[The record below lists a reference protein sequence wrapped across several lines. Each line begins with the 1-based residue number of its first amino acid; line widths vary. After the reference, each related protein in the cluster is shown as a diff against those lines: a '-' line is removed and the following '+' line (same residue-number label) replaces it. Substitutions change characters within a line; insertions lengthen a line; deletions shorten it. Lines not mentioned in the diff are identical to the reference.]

1 MDDMDET
8 SALLLVSPSSEHTAI
23 NDDDNNNN
31 NDGNGT
37 ARDPAGVKPLLA
49 AIRTQESVDGRRIGS
64 LAAVLSLVRASIGP
78 GALALPY
85 AFSKSGIAVGL
96 ALLVTLAT
104 TILYNMF
111 TLVALKRQLPGAQTY
126 GDVGHAVLGRRGRA
140 LVEVSLMGMELGI
153 CTVYFSYI
161 STNLG
166 AVVEGFD
173 NTNGRRTLT
182 LALLPVLGLLGQITS
197 MKAVALLSSCAN
209 VAMAAALIIVW
220 YYLCLSVAQHGIQ
233 RGAWGTHN
241 GWQEEESDKVDLQ
254 WLLTLATIIYSFE
267 GCGAVIPLEN
277 ASKEPKKFGLV
288 LGAYA
293 NVFFNV
299 QMLS

>member
-1 MDDMDET
+1 
-8 SALLLVSPSSEHTAI
+8 
-23 NDDDNNNN
+23 
-31 NDGNGT
+31 
-37 ARDPAGVKPLLA
+37 VKPLLA
-49 AIRTQESVDGRRIGS
+49 AIHTQESVDGRRIGS

-182 LALLPVLGLLGQITS
+182 LALLPVLGLLGQITC

-233 RGAWGTHN
+233 RGAWGTPPVSEN
-241 GWQEEESDKVDLQ
+241 GGQGEESDKVDLQ

-293 NVFFNV
+293 NVFFIV
-299 QMLS
+299 QMLP